1 MLNFERV
8 FVYLERRICMYLLKK
23 EHFCQC
29 TQFFVFIFVKERILL
44 SMHQFLHH
52 WLSSVNSEFG
62 AMAAILFSFWC
73 NFKTVPFGGI
83 FRCHLR
89 WTFCAIWCHFSVAF
103 FWCHF
108 LCLFSALWCH
118 FPVAFF
124 WWHFFVAIF
133 WCHLVPFSLFSFLPN
148 ISYSA
153 SFTKWLGYFVW
164 HFHCAVDIK
173 RQRNA
178 ANKGNYLWGNA
189 SQLCCLN
196 VQNQSENEAILV
208 SIQRPQVSKG
218 QRFSFAVKCWMLIIL
233 LILNIDDEY

>member
-1 MLNFERV
+1 
-8 FVYLERRICMYLLKK
+8 
-23 EHFCQC
+23 
-29 TQFFVFIFVKERILL
+29 
-44 SMHQFLHH
+44 MHQFLHH
-52 WLSSVNSEFG
+52 WLSSLNSEFG

-89 WTFCAIWCHFSVAF
+89 CPFCAIWCHFSVPF

-108 LCLFSALWCH
+108 FG
-118 FPVAFF
+118 
-124 WWHFFVAIF
+124 AIF
-133 WCHLVPFSLFSFLPN
+133 WCHPVPFSLFSFLPN

-178 ANKGNYLWGNA
+178 ANKENYLWGNA